1 VEEKMGYTDVLK
13 NVGKT
18 PLVKLELTSE
28 FDINLYAKL
37 ESYNPTGSIKDRSAN
52 YVLRKLLNKGIINK
66 DTTIIESSSGNFGI
80 ALANYCKKLGLKFHC
95 VIDPN
100 ICTIN
105 EMLIKSLSNDVTKV
119 TVPDE
124 TGGYLLTRIKYVKKL
139 LKEIP
144 NSYWINQYANPH
156 NAEAYCNTLGKELG
170 NELEN
175 IDYIFIAVSSGGTIT
190 GLSKGIKELHP
201 NSKVIAVDSVGSV
214 VFGGEPKKRYI
225 PGMGSSMTPEILKY
239 AQIDDVVMI
248 EERHTVK
255 MCHEL
260 LNSHNLFMGGSS
272 GAIFGAVKKYFK
284 GKEFDKEPNVV
295 MVFPDRGDR
304 YAASI
309 YDGKWIEKYMSM

>member
-1 VEEKMGYTDVLK
+1 MEYSHVLK

-18 PLVKLELTSE
+18 PLVKVDLTSE
-28 FDINLYAKL
+28 LNINLYAKL

-52 YVLRKLLNKGIINK
+52 YVLRKLLSKGIINK

-80 ALANYCKKLGLKFHC
+80 ALANYCKMLGLKFHC

-105 EMLIKSLSNDVTKV
+105 EVLIKNLSTDVTKV

-124 TGGYLLTRIKYVKKL
+124 TGGYLLTRIKEVKQL
-139 LKEIP
+139 LQEIP
-144 NSYWINQYANPH
+144 NSYWINQYANPY

-170 NELEN
+170 KELDI

-190 GLSKGIKELHP
+190 GLSNGIKELHP
-201 NSKVIAVDSVGSV
+201 NAKVIAVDSVGSV
-214 VFGGEPKKRYI
+214 VFGGEPKKRFI
-225 PGMGSSMTPEILKY
+225 PGMGSSMVPKILKD
-239 AQIDDVVMI
+239 AQIDDIVMI
-248 EERHTVK
+248 EEVCTIK

-260 LNSHNLFMGGSS
+260 LNNHNLFMGGSS
-272 GAIFGAVKKYFK
+272 GAVFGAVKEYFK
-284 GKEFDKEPNVV
+284 DNEFQRKPSVV

-309 YDGKWIEKYMSM
+309 YDEEWVKKHMSM